1 MSKPPPLSFLIDNR
15 DAVVAVYSQSE
26 RKPKK
31 TWSSLKQTLPELV
44 QAMSF
49 NTFKQYLP
57 VFAGVAHELDK
68 VIQSRN
74 VILRELKKTNQ
85 RKMELE
91 RQVQALKKKLDR
103 VIQRTKVSSLVMQ
116 GCQREP
122 KRIAGWN
129 VQRSKEGYYRCYRK
143 IQNRVHAIYI
153 GKALDVNKAKKRIAE
168 KERTLGLYNG

>member
-1 MSKPPPLSFLIDNR
+1 MSKLPPLSFLMKNR
-15 DAVVAVYSQSE
+15 DAVVTVYSQSE

-74 VILRELKKTNQ
+74 VILRELEKTNQ
-85 RKMELE
+85 HKMELQ
-91 RQVQALKKKLDR
+91 RQAQALKKKLDR
-103 VIQRTKVSSLVMQ
+103 VIQTTKASSLVMQ
-116 GCQREP
+116 GCHREP

-153 GKALDVNKAKKRIAE
+153 GKALDINKAKKRIAE
-168 KERTLGLYNG
+168 KERALGLYNG